1 MQKASRNLIS
11 SHHINYWQEF
21 TLWQDYVVT
30 TVVDCVACVVIP
42 PHLSLLCAGCQWKVK
57 WQTKAKIKIQ
67 RWVNNSTQ
75 CEPECH
81 VFHFTSSFWKEVEFS
96 EWFSALLDLTCM
108 QHSLPLRPELNFSF
122 CARRLTSFP
131 GSSALERKIEFIR
144 VERLWYFFSRENPQ
158 R

>member
-21 TLWQDYVVT
+21 TLWQRVCGYYSGWLCGMRGYPPPSLSYVQDVSGK
-30 TVVDCVACVVIP
+30 
-42 PHLSLLCAGCQWKVK
+42 LSGKLKQKSKSKGEW
-57 WQTKAKIKIQ
+57 TIQ
-67 RWVNNSTQ
+67 HS
-75 CEPECH
+75 EPECH
-81 VFHFTSSFWKEVEFS
+81 VFHCTSSFWKEVEFS

-131 GSSALERKIEFIR
+131 GSSALEQKIEFIR